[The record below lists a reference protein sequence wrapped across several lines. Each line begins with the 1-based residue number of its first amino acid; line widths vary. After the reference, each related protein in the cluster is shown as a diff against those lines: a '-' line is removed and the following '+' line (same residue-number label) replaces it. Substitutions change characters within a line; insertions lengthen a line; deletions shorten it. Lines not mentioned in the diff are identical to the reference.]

1 MQINLSELVNHA
13 QNGDRG
19 ACSKL
24 YQLTFKSS
32 YYLALRITGNESF
45 ATQSIEE
52 SYKKAFS
59 SIASLKNPESLEAW
73 VKHITAVK
81 SIELLKQNNQL
92 VFDGQTVLP
101 SEIIKDGSEFL
112 PKGLEKSANAG
123 KVINKIVD
131 ALPICQRVVT
141 VLHYFNE
148 MPVSHIARMLACT
161 ENDVKAELYSAR
173 SNIKKCIDR
182 MINRETEIYPS
193 VNKPL
198 LATIFQLAGNQQTV
212 DETLLR
218 EVFASATEGMF
229 GFSAKQ
235 QPPAPETVSA
245 TIATPVSAESAPQ
258 AKTDGVNKIKQQKKK
273 IIPDILKKLNALT
286 KKQKITAAVCVAVAF
301 VIIIVG
307 AICIPKF
314 ADSSFDKPE
323 ETTSDVFGEISNE
336 IDSEMLKQIELKA
349 DNYSLNLKDYY
360 NFYNNEWQ
368 AMKFRFEY
376 IDAND
381 IPDLVLFG
389 SRNEKNICI
398 IHANANYVDMETSDF
413 ADDTY
418 SGYENPE
425 NLWVGKKGHIV
436 ICEQS
441 DNGKLLTFT
450 EYLLEKEEDGSTVY
464 DGVSEIRYENDFYEA
479 KPAVGEKW
487 YFWTADAPDDT
498 QELSGWKEFE
508 AKMHELLTEYHR
520 LTNGY
525 DVSDFVNSGKSLIEY
540 LETAETTE
548 YKFPNISGT
557 SFIELPEASDL
568 TVTTDAAVANVNWK
582 ESSVLN
588 DSFALIENYN
598 EKSCL
603 VKMAN
608 TGYFG
613 LIDLKG
619 NIIVEPE
626 YGRYFDYC
634 SYGGSDVHYVMQDED
649 RNDHIIDM
657 NTFKV
662 DPQIHGGHGANDDVI
677 PAGFDDIDRYHNGLA
692 AAKKNGKWG
701 YVDKNN
707 NTVIPFEYEQ
717 VEDRFIADNC
727 RGFDG
732 TYIPVKKNGKMGI
745 INKQNQVIVPFE
757 YSVIMH
763 GDDGVFIAQKNGKW
777 GFIGIG
783 IEPKEPKKPVSA
795 ERTPVWETNYLKT
808 INHEAFENFNF
819 ILTDLDNNGV
829 PDLILVMHRGTRGP
843 LTATCMNGEYTD
855 TYDDESSYYDYLYI
869 SKSGKIAT
877 SSLINF
883 FENDPDTGKS
893 YRNYDECFCYSYL
906 ENGAVHDS
914 DYVHRVTIYDRDTD
928 EIVGVRYYIYDEN
941 YNEVEISESEFNRIY
956 KDITNNYTK
965 AYETSVEDFK
975 SSGKELTDYVQEF

>member
-1 MQINLSELVNHA
+1 MQINIVELVYQA

-32 YYLALRITGNESF
+32 YYLALKITGNESI
-45 ATQSIEE
+45 AAQSVEA

-59 SIASLKNPESLEAW
+59 SIASIKNPESFEAW
-73 VKHITAVK
+73 IKHITAVK

-92 VFDGQTVLP
+92 VFGRQASAYSQKIGDDT
-101 SEIIKDGSEFL
+101 EFL

-123 KVINKIVD
+123 KAINKIVD
-131 ALPICQRVVT
+131 SLPACQRVVT
-141 VLHYFNE
+141 VLHYYNE
-148 MPVSHIARMLACT
+148 MPVTHIAKMLDCPEET
-161 ENDVKAELYSAR
+161 VVSELYSVR
-173 SNIKKCIDR
+173 EQFKKCVDR
-182 MINRETEIYPS
+182 MINRETVLCPS
-193 VNKPL
+193 ENKPL
-198 LATIFQLAGNQQTV
+198 LALILQSSGEQQKV

-218 EVFASATEGMF
+218 TIFASATEGMF
-229 GFSAKQ
+229 AVSIKR
-235 QPPAPETVSA
+235 PVPETVSA
-245 TIATPVSAESAPQ
+245 PITTSVSTESVSETKTPDSSTVKHPKE
-258 AKTDGVNKIKQQKKK
+258 K
-273 IIPDILKKLNALT
+273 IIPNIVKNLNALT
-286 KKQKITAAVCVAVAF
+286 KKQKITAAVCVAVA
-301 VIIIVG
+301 VVLIVVG
-307 AICIPKF
+307 AIGIPKL
-314 ADSSFDKPE
+314 ADSSIDKLE
-323 ETTSDVFGEISNE
+323 ETTSDVSAEISNE
-336 IDSEMLKQIELKA
+336 IDSEMLKQIKAKA

-360 NFYNNEWQ
+360 SFYNNEWQ

-389 SRNEKNICI
+389 SRNKKNICI
-398 IHANANYVDMETSDF
+398 IHANGNYVDMETSDF

-441 DNGKLLTFT
+441 ENGKLLTFT
-450 EYLLEKEEDGSTVY
+450 EYLLKKEDDGSTVY
-464 DGVSEIRYENDFYEA
+464 NGVSEIRYENDFYEA
-479 KPAVGEKW
+479 KPVVGEKW
-487 YFWTADAPDDT
+487 YYWTEDAPDDN
-498 QELSGWKEFE
+498 QELSGWTEFE
-508 AKMHELLTEYHR
+508 SKMKEILAEYHR
-520 LTNGY
+520 LSSGY
-525 DVSDFVNSGKSLIEY
+525 DVSDFVNSGKSLVDY
-540 LETAETTE
+540 LETAKTTE
-548 YKFPNISGT
+548 YKFPNMSGT
-557 SFIELPEASDL
+557 SFVELPQTSN
-568 TVTTDAAVANVNWK
+568 TTEPTAVPENVNWK

-588 DSFALIENYN
+588 NSFALIENYN

-603 VKMAN
+603 VKMAD

-619 NIIVEPE
+619 NIVVEPE
-626 YGRYFDYC
+626 YGHYFDYC

-717 VEDRFIADNC
+717 VEDRFIADDC

-745 INKQNQVIVPFE
+745 INKQNQVVVPFE

-763 GDDGVFIAQKNGKW
+763 GDDGIFIAQKSGKW

-783 IEPKEPKKPVSA
+783 VEPEEPKEPASGEKTS
-795 ERTPVWETNYLKT
+795 EWETNYLKT

-855 TYDDESSYYDYLYI
+855 TCDDESSYYDYLYI

-941 YNEVEISESEFNRIY
+941 YNEVEISESDFNRIY

-975 SSGKELTDYVQEF
+975 SSGKELFDYVQEF

>member
-1 MQINLSELVNHA
+1 MQINFTELVNQA

-45 ATQSIEE
+45 AVHSVEE

-59 SIASLKNPESLEAW
+59 SIASLKNPESFEAW

-81 SIELLKQNNQL
+81 SIELLKQKNQL

-101 SEIIKDGSEFL
+101 SEIIEDGSEFL

-131 ALPICQRVVT
+131 SLPIRQRVVT
-141 VLHYFNE
+141 LLHYLNE

-161 ENDVKAELYSAR
+161 ENDIKAELYSAR

-182 MINRETEIYPS
+182 MINRETEIYLS
-193 VNKPL
+193 VSKPL
-198 LATIFQLAGNQQTV
+198 LATILQLAGNQQTV
-212 DETLLR
+212 DEALLR
-218 EVFASATEGMF
+218 QVFASATEGMF
-229 GFSAKQ
+229 DVSVKQ
-235 QPPAPETVSA
+235 QPPVPETVSA
-245 TIATPVSAESAPQ
+245 PIVTSVSAESVPQ
-258 AKTDGVNKIKQQKKK
+258 AKTAGANKIKQSKNE
-273 IIPDILKKLNALT
+273 IIPNILKKLNTLT
-286 KKQKITAAVCVAVAF
+286 KKQKITSAVCVAVA
-301 VIIIVG
+301 VVLIVVG
-307 AICIPKF
+307 AIGIPKL
-314 ADSSFDKPE
+314 ADLSADKPE

-336 IDSEMLKQIELKA
+336 IDSEMLKQIEAKA

-441 DNGKLLTFT
+441 ENGKLLTFT
-450 EYLLEKEEDGSTVY
+450 EYLLEKEEDGSTIY
-464 DGVSEIRYENDFYEA
+464 DGVSEIRYENDFYEE

-508 AKMHELLTEYHR
+508 SKMKEILAGYHR
-520 LTNGY
+520 LSSGY

-540 LETAETTE
+540 LETAKTTE

-582 ESSVLN
+582 ESAVLN
-588 DSFALIENYN
+588 ESFALIENYN

-603 VKMAN
+603 VKMAD

-619 NIIVEPE
+619 NIVVEPE
-626 YGRYFDYC
+626 YGHYFDYC
-634 SYGGSDVHYVMQDED
+634 SFGGSDVHYVMQDED
-649 RNDHIIDM
+649 RNYHIIDM

-677 PAGFDDIDRYHNGLA
+677 PAGFEDIDRYHNGLA

-701 YVDKNN
+701 YVDKSN

-717 VEDRFIADNC
+717 VEDRFISDDC

-745 INKQNQVIVPFE
+745 INKQNQVVVPFE

-783 IEPKEPKKPVSA
+783 VEPKEPKKPASG
-795 ERTPVWETNYLKT
+795 EKTPEWEINYLKT
-808 INHEAFENFNF
+808 INNEAFENFNF

-843 LTATCMNGEYTD
+843 ITSICMNGEYD
-855 TYDDESSYYDYLYI
+855 ETYDEEAGYFDYVYY
-869 SKSGKIAT
+869 SQSGKIAT
-877 SSLINF
+877 SSFYNYYTDGP
-883 FENDPDTGKS
+883 NGTNT
-893 YRNYDECFCYSYL
+893 YRNLDECFSYSYFDNDAINNT
-906 ENGAVHDS
+906 EKVF
-914 DYVHRVTIYDRDTD
+914 RVTTLDRYT
-928 EIVGVRYYIYDEN
+928 EEVISVKYYVYDEN

-956 KDITNNYTK
+956 KDITDNYTK
-965 AYETSVEDFK
+965 AYETSVENFK
-975 SSGKELTDYVQEF
+975 SSGKEFSDYMQEF

>member
-1 MQINLSELVNHA
+1 MQINYTDLVNQA
-13 QNGDRG
+13 QNGDRV

-32 YYLALRITGNESF
+32 YYLALRITRNESS
-45 ATQSIEE
+45 AAQLVEA

-59 SIASLKNPESLEAW
+59 SIGTLKNPESFEAW
-73 VKHITAVK
+73 IKHITAVK
-81 SIELLKQNNQL
+81 SIELLKQKNQL
-92 VFDGQTVLP
+92 VFDGQAALP
-101 SEIIKDGSEFL
+101 SDIIEDGYEFL

-123 KVINKIVD
+123 KAINKIVD
-131 ALPICQRVVT
+131 SLPIRQRVVT
-141 VLHYFNE
+141 LLHYLNE

-161 ENDVKAELYSAR
+161 ENDIKAELYSAR

-182 MINRETEIYPS
+182 MINRETEIYLS
-193 VNKPL
+193 VTKPL
-198 LATIFQLAGNQQTV
+198 LATILQLAGNQQTV

-218 EVFASATEGMF
+218 QVFASATEGIF
-229 GFSAKQ
+229 DVSVKQ
-235 QPPAPETVSA
+235 QPPVPETVSA
-245 TIATPVSAESAPQ
+245 PIVTPVSAESAPQ
-258 AKTDGVNKIKQQKKK
+258 AKTAGANKIKQQKKK
-273 IIPDILKKLNALT
+273 IIPNILKKLNTLT
-286 KKQKITAAVCVAVAF
+286 KKQKITSAVCVAVA
-301 VIIIVG
+301 VVLIVVG
-307 AICIPKF
+307 AIGIPKL
-314 ADSSFDKPE
+314 ADLSADKPE

-336 IDSEMLKQIELKA
+336 IDSEMLKQIEAKA

-441 DNGKLLTFT
+441 ENGKLLTFT
-450 EYLLEKEEDGSTVY
+450 EYLLEKEEDGSTIY
-464 DGVSEIRYENDFYEA
+464 DGVSEIRYENDFYEE

-540 LETAETTE
+540 LETTETTE

-598 EKSCL
+598 EKSCM
-603 VKMAN
+603 VKMAD

-613 LIDLKG
+613 LIDLNG
-619 NIIVEPE
+619 NIVVEPE
-626 YGRYFDYC
+626 YGHYFDYC

-649 RNDHIIDM
+649 RNYHIIDM

-717 VEDRFIADNC
+717 VEDRFISDDC

-745 INKQNQVIVPFE
+745 INKQNQVVVPFE

-783 IEPKEPKKPVSA
+783 VEPKEPKKPASG
-795 ERTPVWETNYLKT
+795 EKTPEWEINYLKT
-808 INHEAFENFNF
+808 INNEAFENFNF

-843 LTATCMNGEYTD
+843 ITSICMNGEYD
-855 TYDDESSYYDYLYI
+855 ETYDEEAGYFDYVYY
-869 SKSGKIAT
+869 SQSGKIAT
-877 SSLINF
+877 SSFYNYYTDGP
-883 FENDPDTGKS
+883 NGTNT
-893 YRNYDECFCYSYL
+893 YRNLDECFSYSYFDNDAINNT
-906 ENGAVHDS
+906 EKVF
-914 DYVHRVTIYDRDTD
+914 RVTTLDRYT
-928 EIVGVRYYIYDEN
+928 EEVISVKYYVYDEN

-956 KDITNNYTK
+956 KDIIDNYTK